1 MKTERL
7 ITISEDWSKN
17 WHDKIAVRITSI
29 VLWSLTF
36 FSMLFASLLISQ
48 VREKTELE
56 QNRLI
61 DQLSYLVMN
70 QIYSDTKNLSKNL
83 GKASES
89 ILENN
94 DFSQIDILYDNHH
107 FTFGQADE
115 LDTTITRD
123 FNSPLNLSIITSLT
137 PIQLSV
143 RNRQIQIFMI
153 FSISLV
159 SLGAFLGLIIHK
171 YVRQPF
177 QRLEF
182 ATQQYISGNKNIRV
196 DITSRD
202 EFGILA
208 NFMNEMLD
216 RIDSKE
222 LNLKTEARERRI
234 AALKVKEHRDALQT
248 LTDELTLARDQ
259 AFAASHAKSS
269 FLANISHELRT
280 PLNAVIGYS
289 ELLMEE
295 AEEKGELSQASDLN
309 KIRTAGKHLLT
320 LINDMLDICKIEAGK
335 MELLLE
341 VFDISPMLDE
351 TTSMITPLIK
361 KNNNS
366 FSCEVCDDHITMC
379 SDITRVKQI
388 LFNLLANASKF
399 TSNGDIKLMVELSG
413 TDTIL
418 FNVIDTGIGIEQ
430 KKIEK
435 LFSEFVQADNS
446 TTREFGGT
454 GLGLAICR
462 RLSRLMGGDIT
473 ATSTPGEG
481 SIFTVSLPLRSE
493 LNDGTNL

>member
-159 SLGAFLGLIIHK
+159 SLGAFLG
-171 YVRQPF
+171 F
-177 QRLEF
+177 
-182 ATQQYISGNKNIRV
+182 N
-196 DITSRD
+196 
-202 EFGILA
+202 
-208 NFMNEMLD
+208 
-216 RIDSKE
+216 
-222 LNLKTEARERRI
+222 
-234 AALKVKEHRDALQT
+234 
-248 LTDELTLARDQ
+248 
-259 AFAASHAKSS
+259 
-269 FLANISHELRT
+269 
-280 PLNAVIGYS
+280 YS
-289 ELLMEE
+289 
-295 AEEKGELSQASDLN
+295 Q
-309 KIRTAGKHLLT
+309 
-320 LINDMLDICKIEAGK
+320 IC
-335 MELLLE
+335 
-341 VFDISPMLDE
+341 
-351 TTSMITPLIK
+351 
-361 KNNNS
+361 
-366 FSCEVCDDHITMC
+366 
-379 SDITRVKQI
+379 
-388 LFNLLANASKF
+388 
-399 TSNGDIKLMVELSG
+399 
-413 TDTIL
+413 
-418 FNVIDTGIGIEQ
+418 
-430 KKIEK
+430 
-435 LFSEFVQADNS
+435 S
-446 TTREFGGT
+446 TT
-454 GLGLAICR
+454 
-462 RLSRLMGGDIT
+462 
-473 ATSTPGEG
+473 
-481 SIFTVSLPLRSE
+481 VSE
-493 LNDGTNL
+493 A